1 VIRRQRAAGR
11 NCIFGDELIY
21 LQNYEYWKRQTMIR
35 PILTYP
41 DPELKKKSAPVTVI
55 NEKVRELARDMAETM
70 YAAPGVGLAA
80 PQIGVHQRIIVIDVA
95 GQDEPPALITAINP
109 VIIHADGDAYEE
121 EGCLS
126 VPKYAANV
134 RRHARV
140 VVKGLNLDGEEV
152 AWRADNLLAIAFQHE
167 IDHLDGILFIDHIS
181 QLKRDIFRRKYRRNQ
196 EQESTD

>member
-1 VIRRQRAAGR
+1 
-11 NCIFGDELIY
+11 
-21 LQNYEYWKRQTMIR
+21 MIR

-80 PQIGVHQRIIVIDVA
+80 PQIGAHQRIIVIDVA

-152 AWRADNLLAIAFQHE
+152 TWRADNLLAIAFQHE

-196 EQESTD
+196 DQENTD